1 MQMSERDQCYIES
14 KYIGSANHQELENN
28 LVSFLEFYENDL
40 LMYCTLRRQRQMYM
54 DIAESTLYFD
64 Q

>member
-1 MQMSERDQCYIES
+1 MSEKDQRYIAS
-14 KYIGSANHQELENN
+14 RYIGSACHQELESN
-28 LVSFLEFYENDL
+28 LMSFLEFYENDL
-40 LMYCTLRRQRQMYM
+40 LMYCTLRRQCQMYM